1 MGACDIMMKMA
12 DMKMSKKSA
21 KETMAGGSPVSE
33 GEEYPYGLRIT
44 LDEDQ
49 VKKIPN
55 VMDYNPD
62 TVVHIMAIGKVI
74 KSESIDTSGGKSRR
88 SVSIQITELG
98 CERKKKHEE
107 MTDEEYGKEK
117 KHKRMLGY

>member
-1 MGACDIMMKMA
+1 MMKMA

-21 KETMAGGSPVSE
+21 KENMTVGVAVSE
-33 GEEYPYGLRIT
+33 SEEYPYGLRIT

-55 VMDYNPD
+55 VMDYKPD
-62 TVVHIMAIGKVI
+62 TVVHIMATGKVT

-88 SVSIQITELG
+88 SVSIQITEIG
-98 CERKKKHEE
+98 CEKKKKHEE

-117 KHKRMLGY
+117 KMSRMKGY